1 MKSFRIVSVL
11 VVGVLLAVLI
21 GFSQPA
27 LAASPQV
34 IELKYGTGTT
44 GNDALGIFDKNWM
57 KQLEKNTNGR
67 VKMTWL
73 GDGVIGTTAQ
83 TYDLTVAGTY
93 DISETGTGNRP
104 GSLHDVVS
112 LPFIAPKILPSS
124 MAAYGLYEADKAI
137 QDEYKD
143 VKVLFFGTRVA
154 SHIFTTKKPIRSVDD
169 FKGLKIEVI
178 NAPMADMVKALGGV
192 PLRLANSEVYS
203 ALERGILDGAMFHW
217 NLAYGYKLGEICKYG
232 TMLNISRSCGV
243 QVMNLNKWNSLPP
256 DIQKAI
262 MDISGYKGAA
272 AIANHFADS
281 EADLVKQVTAS
292 GNLQV
297 INLPPAEQ
305 DKMTKIL
312 NPLWDKWVKDREA
325 EGKPGKRV
333 LDTFLKL
340 QEKYAKEGK

>member
-1 MKSFRIVSVL
+1 MKSFRAVSVL
-11 VVGVLLAVLI
+11 VVGVLLAIMI

-27 LAASPQV
+27 SAAGP
-34 IELKYGTGTT
+34 IELKFGTGTSA
-44 GNDALGIFDKNWM
+44 NDALGIFNKNWM

-73 GDGVIGTTAQ
+73 GDGVIGQNAQ
-83 TYDLTVAGTY
+83 TYDLTIAGAY
-93 DISETGTGNRP
+93 DIGELGTGNRP
-104 GSLHDVVS
+104 GGLHDVVS
-112 LPFIAPKILPSS
+112 LPFIAPKIIPSS
-124 MAAYGLYEADKAI
+124 MASYGLYEADNAV
-137 QDEYKD
+137 QAEYKD

-154 SHIFTTKKPIRSVDD
+154 SHVFTTKKPIRSVDD
-169 FKGLKIEVI
+169 FKGMKIEVI

-203 ALERGILDGAMFHW
+203 ALERGILDGAMYHW

-232 TMLNISRSCGV
+232 TMLEISRSCGV
-243 QVMNLNKWNSLPP
+243 WVMNLNKWNSLPP

-262 MDISGYKGAA
+262 MDISGYKGAS

-297 INLPPAEQ
+297 INLPPAER

-312 NPLWDKWVKDREA
+312 TPLWDKWVKEREA

-340 QEKYAKEGK
+340 QDKYAKEGK